1 MDRADPWIIAHAID
15 KGGAVV
21 THEQRNP
28 KASSKVK
35 IPNVCEHFGVRCIDV
50 YQMLRGFLGPM
61 TVFGPQKV
69 LGLAIFTPVF
79 VDDIFNLVATK
90 VDEPTAG
97 IVAEAE
103 RLAAE
108 QA

>member
-1 MDRADPWIIAHAID
+1 
-15 KGGAVV
+15 
-21 THEQRNP
+21 
-28 KASSKVK
+28 
-35 IPNVCEHFGVRCIDV
+35 
-50 YQMLRGFLGPM
+50 M

-69 LGLAIFTPVF
+69 LGLASFTPVF